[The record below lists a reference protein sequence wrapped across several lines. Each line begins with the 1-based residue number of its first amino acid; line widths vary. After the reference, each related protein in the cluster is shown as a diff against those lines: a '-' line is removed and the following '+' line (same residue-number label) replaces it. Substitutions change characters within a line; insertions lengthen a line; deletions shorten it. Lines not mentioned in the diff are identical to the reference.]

1 LGIHRTNHRICRN
14 QEFIAYLAI
23 NQRFMKQTI
32 ATLLLITTAIAG
44 FSQKKISV
52 TEEQNTLSVGSVNT
66 LTVTVYGMSYDDAE
80 KAWKKQLKDINGDV
94 KVKKE
99 VFADDCLIKDMSEN
113 TFDVYAM
120 LKEVDN
126 GVKVIAAYDL
136 GGAYLSA
143 ASHKEYFAKI
153 SKMMYD
159 FGVEQTKE
167 AIGSDIKVAEDDLKE
182 SEKAK
187 EDLEKDIKKL
197 EKDIEDYKQKIE
209 DSKKA
214 IEDNKSGIETK
225 KTEIESKK
233 EVIKALENKRDAV
246 N

>member
-1 LGIHRTNHRICRN
+1 
-14 QEFIAYLAI
+14 
-23 NQRFMKQTI
+23 MKQTI

-167 AIGSDIKVAEDDLKE
+167 AIGSDIKVAEDDLKA
-182 SEKAK
+182 SEKAR